1 MKQTNGTP
9 FNIETDILGRITLKD
24 KCIFNRKDEILVKA
38 DATSV
43 PSGYSAVITNSE
55 TINGSKP
62 CVGNVQMLDE
72 FNEGD
77 VVLINKRGEIVFL
90 YEIKSMHNAIFATE
104 RCNHRCI
111 MCPQPPVAEEED
123 KTPFNLKLISLID
136 KNTVEVGITGGEPTL
151 IGDKLFEL
159 IRQIQKYQPK
169 AGISLLTNGVKFAD
183 KEYALKLALC
193 KHRDL
198 QIDVPIFSD
207 IADEH
212 NRIVGAKTFYKT
224 VQGLYNLALFHQR
237 IGLRI
242 VVHKQTYKRLP
253 QLADYIYH
261 NFPFVSQVAFLQ
273 METTGNANTNLDEL
287 WIDPYDYNE
296 ELKQAV
302 LLLANRG
309 ICTRIY
315 NAQLCVLPHE
325 IREFAVNSI
334 SDWKDTYLPE
344 CEGCKLREKCGG
356 LFESNQ
362 KHHSRHIKPELK
374 YTPMPQPS
382 EGDETISAFLKN
394 KLTEDILCQYHSPI
408 IFDVPCG
415 YGRHLKWL
423 SKLGYEVSGFDLDP
437 KAIHYLEEWV
447 KKDGMENV
455 HLSREDIDTLPSVNC
470 CDIMINVHLYSVA
483 IMKKLSS
490 MVKTNGL
497 FVMETPEIHG
507 ENGVELPKQ
516 GEVKQYLI
524 SQGFEFLYY
533 SESSPHNGIVS
544 VKTIAKK
551 MA

>member
-1 MKQTNGTP
+1 VP
-9 FNIETDILGRITLKD
+9 F
-24 KCIFNRKDEILVKA
+24 
-38 DATSV
+38 
-43 PSGYSAVITNSE
+43 GYSAVITNSE
-55 TINGSKP
+55 TINGNKP
-62 CVGNVQMLDE
+62 CVGNVQTLDE

-77 VVLINKRGEIVFL
+77 VVLINKQGEIVFL
-90 YEIKSMHNAIFATE
+90 YEVKSMHNAIFATE

-193 KHRDL
+193 KHHDL

-224 VQGLYNLALFHQR
+224 VQGLYNLALYHQR

-242 VVHKQTYKRLP
+242 FVHKHTYKRLP

-273 METTGNANTNLDEL
+273 METTGNADTNIDEL
-287 WIDPYDYNE
+287 WMDPYDYNE

-325 IREFAVNSI
+325 IREFAVNAI

-362 KHHSRHIKPELK
+362 KHHSIHINPNL
-374 YTPMPQPS
+374 
-382 EGDETISAFLKN
+382 
-394 KLTEDILCQYHSPI
+394 EDITASAC
-408 IFDVPCG
+408 V
-415 YGRHLKWL
+415 
-423 SKLGYEVSGFDLDP
+423 
-437 KAIHYLEEWV
+437 
-447 KKDGMENV
+447 
-455 HLSREDIDTLPSVNC
+455 
-470 CDIMINVHLYSVA
+470 
-483 IMKKLSS
+483 
-490 MVKTNGL
+490 
-497 FVMETPEIHG
+497 
-507 ENGVELPKQ
+507 
-516 GEVKQYLI
+516 
-524 SQGFEFLYY
+524 
-533 SESSPHNGIVS
+533 
-544 VKTIAKK
+544 
-551 MA
+551 